1 MNNFL
6 LIILIGVFTIVNA
19 DNDCFH
25 IVVKGDNLFR
35 IGIQYKTNEEGL
47 KKMNP
52 DLTPSLSLGQ
62 RLKVPCVDGEQS
74 KTIIKTPSSS
84 ESQPDEFQGN
94 YIYHSIVKGET
105 VYSLTKKYQIS
116 EIQFFKDNP
125 EVKKY
130 GLKLGEVVRLYQRDK
145 LSEDEIA
152 IDEYFLKASSSGKL
166 NPYKIDTN
174 KLKDSTFVNIAVMLP
189 FLFEKNIEFLKRFK
203 DEQEPQ
209 LFKKTR
215 VFMELYQGIKMAVD
229 SLVRAGLNA
238 QLFVFDTKADT
249 SEIKKI
255 MNQPV
260 FRKMDLIIGP
270 GYTHTFVFAAN
281 LLKNSDIPL
290 VSPFSKKDD
299 VIKGLPNTIR
309 IIPSDKSHY
318 KTIGRYVAKNHI
330 RENIMISI
338 NDKSDKEA
346 ARTIQRE
353 IIAMSLLGDSSQT
366 VVPSIVEGFIAP
378 IDSLRNGVK
387 NIIIL
392 ANNEEAFS
400 SKLTARLIPSSS
412 KFEILLFGLDD
423 LKKYKNIEVDYWD
436 SLNIHITSASQ
447 IKYDS
452 PLTDYFLSSYFK
464 TYYAEPSNSA
474 FTGYDFTFLILKK
487 LLKEKKY
494 AHNKLEG
501 NSFEGAIRDYRFK
514 YNGDKNGISNNSVY
528 VYKYSDFNFIKIND

>member
-1 MNNFL
+1 MKNFL
-6 LIILIGVFTIVNA
+6 LTILIGVFTIVNA
-19 DNDCFH
+19 NNDCFH

-35 IGIQYKTNEEGL
+35 IGIKYKTNEERL

-52 DLTPSLSLGQ
+52 DITPSLSLGQ

-74 KTIIKTPSSS
+74 KTIIKTPSSL

-116 EIQFFKDNP
+116 EAQFLKDNP
-125 EVKKY
+125 EVKEY
-130 GLKLGEVVRLYQRDK
+130 GLKIGDVVRLHQRDK

-152 IDEYFLKASSSGKL
+152 IDEYFLKTSTSGKL

-174 KLKDSTFVNIAVMLP
+174 KLKDSTYVNIAVMLP

-203 DEQEPQ
+203 NEQELQ

-229 SLVRAGLNA
+229 SVVKSGLNA

-255 MNQPV
+255 INQPV

-270 GYTHTFVFAAN
+270 GYTQTFVFAAK
-281 LLKNSDIPL
+281 LLKDSDIPL

-309 IIPSDKSHY
+309 IIPSNKSHY
-318 KTIGRYVAKNHI
+318 KTIVRHVAKNHLS
-330 RENIMISI
+330 ENIII
-338 NDKSDKEA
+338 ATNDRSDKET

-353 IIAMSLLGDSSQT
+353 IIAMSLLDDSNQA
-366 VVPSIVEGFIAP
+366 VIPSIVEGFIAP
-378 IDSLRNGVK
+378 LKGLRIGVK

-392 ANNEEAFS
+392 ANNKESFS
-400 SKLTARLIPSSS
+400 SKLTAKLIPHSS

-436 SLNIHITSASQ
+436 SLNIHITSVSQ

-452 PLTDYFLSSYFK
+452 PLTDSFSTSYFK
-464 TYYAEPSNSA
+464 TYYEEPSNSA
-474 FTGYDFTFLILKK
+474 FTGYDFTLLILKK
-487 LLKEKKY
+487 FLQEGKY
-494 AHNKLEG
+494 THNKLVG
-501 NSFEGAIRDYRFK
+501 DPFQGAIRDYRFK
-514 YNGDKNGISNNSVY
+514 YNGDKNGISNNLVY
-528 VYKYSDFNFIKIND
+528 VYKYSNFNFLKLDD